1 MTEAVLTKDEV
12 AYWKEW
18 IAGLAKAGKLEW
30 LKEQVNSRPL
40 DSNIENDIKNLK
52 GSIRILDVGAGP
64 VSVAGIVST
73 NSSLE
78 ITRDCTDPLGDIYTK
93 LLEEQGISS
102 PTYISKPAEELDT
115 ALNTESYDYIFCRNA
130 LDHSFDC
137 PRAITSLLTLLKPGG
152 IMRLRHYENEGIYA
166 NYSGFH
172 RWNFM
177 EAGGEGLIFSQI
189 SSHNI
194 RSLVSPMASVCY
206 QSMTN
211 EKDDGTHRKMVE
223 IIVRKPTGFSTP
235 PIHEHHGVKVEVSDC
250 SLAIKVTRTQ
260 SYDNRYPMFIHFT
273 NQDGAAVSTT
283 LVWED
288 HSFRIFP
295 LFNQNSASER
305 AFKSV
310 AIGQY
315 DFTEGHNHYSPTF
328 HNKWYQK
335 YDLNQ

>member
-12 AYWKEW
+12 AYWKGW
-18 IAGLAKAGKLEW
+18 IAGLAKEGKLDW

-40 DSNIENDIKNLK
+40 DSNIENDIKKLT

-64 VSVAGIVST
+64 VSVAGIASM
-73 NSSLE
+73 NPGLH

-102 PTYISKPAEELDT
+102 PTYISKPAEELDEV
-115 ALNTESYDYIFCRNA
+115 LSPESYDYIFCRNA

-137 PRAITSLLTLLKPGG
+137 PRAIKSLLSLLKPGG
-152 IMRLRHYENEGIYA
+152 VMRLRHYENEGIYA

-177 EAGGEGLIFSQI
+177 EAGGEGLLFSQV

-194 RSLVSPMASVCY
+194 RSLVSPMASICY

-211 EKDDGTHRKMVE
+211 QKDDGSHRKMVE
-223 IIVRKPTGFSTP
+223 IVVVKPTGFSRP
-235 PIHEHHGVKVEVSDC
+235 PIHESHGIRVEISDC
-250 SLAIKVTRTQ
+250 GLAIKVTRTQ
-260 SYDNRYPMFIHFT
+260 SYNNHYPMFIHFIS
-273 NQDGAAVSTT
+273 QDRAAVSTT

-288 HSFRIFP
+288 SSFRIYP
-295 LFNQNSASER
+295 LFSQSSASER
-305 AFKSV
+305 AFKAV

-328 HNKWYQK
+328 HNQWYQQ